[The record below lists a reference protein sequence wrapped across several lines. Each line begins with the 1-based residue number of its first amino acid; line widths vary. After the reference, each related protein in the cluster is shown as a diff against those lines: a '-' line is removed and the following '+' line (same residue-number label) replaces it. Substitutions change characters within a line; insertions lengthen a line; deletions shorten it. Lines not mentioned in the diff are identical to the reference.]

1 MSSDHNAQPQKQDY
15 RNEEVEVE
23 NSTGQR
29 FPIGTYLLR
38 VYPESFN
45 SYDAY
50 MEIPMSI
57 TIYKEIQKVI
67 SPRLGKT
74 WKVIAGP
81 TESLIGN
88 APGWEFW
95 LGLIQEDVS

>member
-38 VYPESFN
+38 VYPE
-45 SYDAY
+45 
-50 MEIPMSI
+50 P
-57 TIYKEIQKVI
+57 KV
-67 SPRLGKT
+67 STVMMLT
-74 WKVIAGP
+74 WRFLCQLQFIRK
-81 TESLIGN
+81 SRK
-88 APGWEFW
+88 
-95 LGLIQEDVS
+95 